1 MSAPATHTDPSIWH
15 ATAGAA
21 VEIPTVNSRVYYF
34 PQGHLEHSFPVKN
47 NNILL
52 KTHLI
57 SCQVLAVSLLSD
69 ASFDQPFAKLR
80 LLPLQSRGQHV
91 ITENVEKRE
100 MDESDVVSFAK
111 ILTPSDANNGGGFS
125 VPRFCADLIFPRLDF
140 SAEPPVQNLVIND
153 SQNNAWE
160 FRHIYRGTPRRHLLT
175 TGWSRFVNSKRLVA
189 GDTVVFMRKTSTGE
203 LFVGIRRAVREIVSV
218 WSCPVAMEN
227 STVKNEYGNNY
238 NVGDGKEREVIEAIE
253 TAEKGMAFE
262 VVYYPRTGIPDFVV
276 SAEKV
281 EDSLS
286 FCWSAGM
293 RVKMA
298 VETEDSSRTT
308 WFQGTILSTTSSSGV
323 PGGDSPWR
331 MLEVMWDE
339 HQVLQNVKTVSPWQV
354 ELVLPTPQFHSAL
367 PPLKKFKV
375 QQASGKLPDGEGELF
390 SPTTESTD
398 LMIGQLNSSTFSY
411 NSYPAG
417 MQGAR
422 LDQFCASTLS
432 NSHSDNS
439 HQMSTNFMKN
449 GTQPELKI
457 STELNIGS
465 SRVDNLSPDSQSS
478 VNLSSTE
485 LVGKQGSVS
494 SIQLFGKIIS
504 TVQPVEDCPD
514 NNVNCAEG
522 ERNAVYCE
530 SDAVIDKQDPSSTD
544 SSSEDVLYE
553 LVVLADN

>member
-1 MSAPATHTDPSIWH
+1 MSACATHTDPSIWR

-34 PQGHLEHSFPVKN
+34 PQGHLEHSSPVRN

-57 SCQVLAVSLLSD
+57 SCQVLAVSFLSD
-69 ASFDQPFAKLR
+69 PSFDQPFAKLR
-80 LLPLQSRGQHV
+80 LLPLQSHGQHV
-91 ITENVEKRE
+91 ITKNVEKRE

-111 ILTPSDANNGGGFS
+111 ILTPSDSNNGGGFS
-125 VPRFCADLIFPRLDF
+125 VPRFCADLIFPLLDL
-140 SAEPPVQNLVIND
+140 SAEPPVQNLVIKD
-153 SQNNAWE
+153 SQNNAWK
-160 FRHIYRGTPRRHLLT
+160 FRHIYRGTPRRHLIT

-189 GDTVVFMRKTSTGE
+189 GDSVVFMRKKSTGE

-218 WSCPVAMEN
+218 WNYPMAVEN
-227 STVKNEYGNNY
+227 STVKSEYGNNC
-238 NVGDGKEREVIEAIE
+238 NGGDGKEKEVIEAIE

-286 FCWSAGM
+286 FCWSVGM

-308 WFQGTILSTTSSSGV
+308 WFLGTISSMTSSGGV
-323 PGGDSPWR
+323 PGGYSPWR
-331 MLEVMWDE
+331 MLEVTWDE
-339 HQVLQNVKTVSPWQV
+339 PEVLQNVKTVSPWQV
-354 ELVLPTPQFHSAL
+354 ECVLPEPQFHSAL

-375 QQASGKLPDGEGELF
+375 QKTPGKLPDGEGVLS

-398 LMIGQLNSSTFSY
+398 LMIGQLNSSMFSY
-411 NSYPAG
+411 NSFPAG

-422 LDQFCASTLS
+422 LDQFCATLS

-439 HQMSTNFMKN
+439 LQTSTNYMKN

-465 SRVDNLSPDSQSS
+465 SRVDNLSSDSQSS

-494 SIQLFGKIIS
+494 SFQLFGKIIP
-504 TVQPVEDCPD
+504 TVESVEACSD
-514 NNVNCAEG
+514 NNVSCAEG
-522 ERNAVYCE
+522 ERNALYSE
-530 SDAVIDKQDPSSTD
+530 SDAVIDKQGPSSTD
-544 SSSEDVLYE
+544 SSSELLDHS
-553 LVVLADN
+553 